1 MTGPESDPAPGRYP
15 FPQPPPT
22 YPGPTRERWI
32 WTGVVVGIGVLIFG
46 ALLVSWLG
54 GAPQGPQQVGVAD
67 VLGSRTAPS
76 ARFDSHEI
84 LISGW
89 YAAVTTGC
97 TGDTG
102 GADPAVSWLQRSCP
116 VRVLL
121 AQEPS
126 GPVTAAQLRRDG
138 LRLAALTGQP
148 FPPQA
153 ATGSGT
159 AGLEQLVFSGHFDD
173 TASSKCIPGRE
184 DQCRNTFVVSGYTGL
199 IR

>member
-1 MTGPESDPAPGRYP
+1 MTGSESDSAPGRYP
-15 FPQPPPT
+15 FPPPPT
-22 YPGPTRERWI
+22 YAGPTRERWI
-32 WTGVVVGIGVLIFG
+32 RTGVVVGIGVLIFG
-46 ALLVSWLG
+46 VLLVSWLG

-67 VLGSRTAPS
+67 VLASRTTPS

-84 LISGW
+84 QISGW

-97 TGDTG
+97 AGDTG

-116 VRVLL
+116 ARVLL

-126 GPVTAAQLRRDG
+126 GPVTAAQLLRDG
-138 LRLAALTGQP
+138 LRLAAPNGQP

-159 AGLEQLVFSGHFDD
+159 AGLEQLLFRGHFDD
-173 TASSKCIPGRE
+173 AASSKCIPDRE
-184 DQCRNTFVVSGYTGL
+184 NQCRNTFVVSGYTGL